1 MRPQQG
7 LLRSLALY
15 PFWRLEDWD
24 LTTKTIFTHGSFAM
38 SIKQKLKPIKVQEIE
53 IKFAQNWNWTEHSST
68 GEHRK
73 YKMRGFLVPKRHILA
88 KRAQFPIIF
97 RSNQISSC
105 PQHSCFWLPSAYP
118 LEVLVWVCVCVCVCV
133 CVTGLQRFDILRS
146 PPSKALFTRVLKNT
160 TTVFLPT
167 TSASQPSC
175 FRNWAV
181 LKPPTVW
188 LTSLRHKSYWSVK
201 RISPSET
208 WSASC
213 R

>member
-1 MRPQQG
+1 MKLASNRENNFVVYILGMILFLSFFPKNTNSERSMRPQQG

-133 CVTGLQRFDILRS
+133 CV
-146 PPSKALFTRVLKNT
+146 
-160 TTVFLPT
+160 
-167 TSASQPSC
+167 
-175 FRNWAV
+175 
-181 LKPPTVW
+181 
-188 LTSLRHKSYWSVK
+188 
-201 RISPSET
+201 
-208 WSASC
+208 
-213 R
+213 